1 MLACKTQFFALK
13 IDEVSPETTA
23 ESWLIIEET
32 VKDLT
37 SNLLFKMNHIRQ
49 KFRVRMDRILT
60 SLKHGR

>member
-1 MLACKTQFFALK
+1 MLACKTKFFVLK

-37 SNLLFKMNHIRQ
+37 SYLLFKMIHIRQ